1 MHTIE
6 QTIERIRNFR
16 DARDWMQ
23 FHNPKNLACSI
34 VIEAAELLEHF
45 QWKTPKESAEHATIR
60 RDEVAAEMADVAI
73 YLIELADNLGIDL
86 LTAINQKL
94 DINEQKYP
102 VAKAKGSAKKY
113 SEFTDSQAD
122 EP

>member
-1 MHTIE
+1 MHTID

-45 QWKTPKESAEHATIR
+45 QWKTPEESADHAVIR
-60 RDEVAAEMADVAI
+60 RDDVSAEMADVAI

-86 LTAINQKL
+86 LAAIHQKL
-94 DINEQKYP
+94 EINEQKYP
-102 VAKAKGSAKKY
+102 VAKSKGSAKKY
-113 SEFTDSQAD
+113 NEL
-122 EP
+122 